1 MANRQ
6 MSRLQSCIQVSMPN
20 LDPEA
25 KPVRDRFDTVNHPV
39 ASSRHGRL
47 SRSQRKR
54 MLIIANP
61 HAAKVCNRRIERAV
75 RALQVGYDVEC
86 VSTEVQ
92 GHATEIARN
101 AAGAGYD
108 VVVAFGGDGTVNEL
122 ANGLA
127 GTGIPLS
134 VLPGGTTNVSCRAL
148 GMPHQIDAATLHLR
162 RLADSFAPRNIDL
175 GTANERRFVFAC
187 GAGLDA
193 TTARIVD
200 AHPLLKS
207 RLGPLYYTYAVVST
221 FCRDYMGNGMRICV
235 SADDRTSVG
244 VTVIVQNST
253 PFTYI
258 RNVPVTLSPDVSL
271 NDGMLAI
278 IVLQRANQIDAAAL
292 ASRIL
297 VPALGGAARH
307 PHVDELREITTA
319 RITGVS
325 LEGKPG
331 QAFPVQVDGDYI
343 GDFTQLDIALQ
354 PEALTVLS

>member
-1 MANRQ
+1 
-6 MSRLQSCIQVSMPN
+6 
-20 LDPEA
+20 
-25 KPVRDRFDTVNHPV
+25 VNHPV
-39 ASSRHGRL
+39 ASPRDGRPG
-47 SRSQRKR
+47 RSQRKR

-61 HAAKVCNRRIERAV
+61 NAAKVCNRSIERAV
-75 RALQVGYDVEC
+75 RAFQVGYHVEC

-92 GHATEIARN
+92 GHAREIARN
-101 AAGAGYD
+101 AAAAGYD

-127 GTGIPLS
+127 GTGIPIS

-148 GMPHQIDAATLHLR
+148 GIPHQIEAATRHLCG
-162 RLADSFAPRNIDL
+162 LANSFAPRNIDL

-200 AHPLLKS
+200 AHPLLKF
-207 RLGPLYYTYAVVST
+207 RLGALYYTYAAVST
-221 FCRDYMGNGMRICV
+221 FYRDFMGNRVRMRV
-235 SADDRTSVG
+235 SAGDRTSEG

-258 RNVPVTLSPDVSL
+258 RNVPVTLSRDVSL
-271 NDGMLAI
+271 NDGMLAVI
-278 IVLQRANQIDAAAL
+278 ALQRANQIDVAAL
-292 ASRIL
+292 MSRIL

-307 PHVDELREITTA
+307 PHVDELRQITTA
-319 RITGVS
+319 RITGVC
-325 LEGKPG
+325 LDGKPA

-343 GDFTQLDIALQ
+343 GDFTQLDIAVQ

>member
-1 MANRQ
+1 M
-6 MSRLQSCIQVSMPN
+6 
-20 LDPEA
+20 
-25 KPVRDRFDTVNHPV
+25 NHPA
-39 ASSRHGRL
+39 ASSRHRPL
-47 SRSQRKR
+47 SRSRHKR

-61 HAAKVCNRRIERAV
+61 HAAKVCNRRIERAI

-86 VSTEVQ
+86 VSTEVR
-92 GHATEIARN
+92 GHAMDLARN

-148 GMPHQIDAATLHLR
+148 GMPHQIDAATMHLR
-162 RLADSFAPRNIDL
+162 RLADEFAPRNIDL

-193 TTARIVD
+193 TTARLVD
-200 AHPLLKS
+200 AHPQLKS
-207 RLGPLYYTYAVVST
+207 RFGPLYYTYTVVSA
-221 FCRDYMGNGMRICV
+221 FCRDDLGNSVRMRV

-244 VTVIVQNST
+244 VTVIVQNSA

-258 RNVPVTLSPDVSL
+258 GNVPVTLSPDVSL
-271 NDGMLAI
+271 NDGKLAI
-278 IVLQRANQIDAAAL
+278 IALQRAKRIDAAAL

-319 RITGVS
+319 RITEVS
-325 LEGKPG
+325 LDCKPP

-343 GDFTQLDIALQ
+343 GDFTQLDIAVQ